1 MSQSSVQEGSTEDA
15 VFSSKKSKLFSNK
28 RVNIVLDD
36 LNFLLWKQQILLA
49 VRSHRLEKFLTG
61 KVKAPPEM
69 VTDEDGETVENEEY
83 ELFIAQDSALA
94 SWLLSTISPH
104 LLPQFVGAESASEIW
119 TTVTKFFASRS
130 TTTIMSLH
138 YKLKSLKKGDLSMRT
153 YISQIKEVCDSLA
166 ACGNPI
172 SEIEKIATILNGL
185 PMDYKPFVDVITS
198 SREPFTLDGVV
209 SVLVDAEVQQNA
221 FNQTDNFF
229 GSISVAQNTYERS
242 TTKNEAYKGN
252 QQPYRQQFYNSSGR
266 GRGRNRPQCQLCGK
280 IGHLVSSCWYRFD
293 QGFQGVGSQDRSSE
307 VKNETGSANMH
318 DGDVN
323 TTGFVCSCA
332 GHGSNEGQ
340 GKTQAGVNAS
350 GQWFI
355 DSGATHH
362 VTPDATKVGQGSE
375 YAGPGKITVGD
386 GTNLSISTIGKT
398 HLSTD
403 KKSLILNDLMHVPM
417 ITKNLISV
425 SKLAKDNS
433 VFIEFHAYKCLVR
446 DEETGAILL
455 RGKETEGLYKFD
467 SVAGSSN
474 SEDIVNTKREIN
486 VTNGATS
493 NYELW
498 HRRLGHVS
506 HEMLQKACKDHGIVL
521 ARWFSDELLVVPELH
536 KFSTNDVL
544 RRDITDEHSC
554 QEGAEGAAAV
564 HEEGSN
570 SRHNID
576 EGPGRSRVEEAALG
590 DTAAEDH
597 GGLLNIGDLSV
608 PEDDSHTEN
617 LERIED
623 DSAEMYNGVH
633 EDETNNSHEVDTSIE
648 EAEEGSNAEMECRVL
663 MVHLRGTIQCG
674 AVHGNPDAPTSV
686 ATARPCADDGARS
699 ACSDLRW
706 PDNCDQVHIRKC
718 PTGESVGVDELGLT
732 FHPKQ
737 SVVPLQSKAKMIVD
751 SSSESSSDSSS
762 VPDQSF
768 GPTNRSR
775 SNCIGE
781 DEVDRPMVK
790 WVDVVARHMQEK
802 MSLGDKAGKDIPQ
815 MHYQNGELDPVT
827 GPEGREAHSCKTPA
841 DKVMDR
847 GE

>member
-1 MSQSSVQEGSTEDA
+1 MMSQSSVQEGSSEDA
-15 VFSSKKSKLFSNK
+15 VFSSKKSKLFSNM

-69 VTDEDGETVENEEY
+69 VTNEDDESVENEEY
-83 ELFIAQDSALA
+83 ELFVAQDSALA

-104 LLPQFVGAESASEIW
+104 LLPQFVGVESASEIW

-130 TTTIMSLH
+130 TTIMSLH

-153 YISQIKEVCDSLA
+153 YISQIKELRIPMRGA
-166 ACGNPI
+166 LLRMKHI
-172 SEIEKIATILNGL
+172 REINSHIVNS
-185 PMDYKPFVDVITS
+185 FITQVAW
-198 SREPFTLDGVV
+198 VV
-209 SVLVDAEVQQNA
+209 VGIDHS
-221 FNQTDNFF
+221 
-229 GSISVAQNTYERS
+229 
-242 TTKNEAYKGN
+242 
-252 QQPYRQQFYNSSGR
+252 
-266 GRGRNRPQCQLCGK
+266 PQCQLCGK

-293 QGFQGVGSQDRSSE
+293 QGFQGVGSLDRSSE

-362 VTPDATKVGQGSE
+362 VTPEATKVGQGSE
-375 YAGPGKITVGD
+375 YAGPGKITIGD
-386 GTNLSISTIGKT
+386 GTNLSISAIGKT

-467 SVAGSSN
+467 SVTDSSN
-474 SEDIVNTKREIN
+474 SENTVNTKREIN

-521 ARWFSDELLVVPELH
+521 ARWFSNELLVVPELH
-536 KFSTNDVL
+536 KFSTKDVL
-544 RRDITDEHSC
+544 ARDITDEHSC
-554 QEGAEGAAAV
+554 QEGVEETTVV

-570 SRHNID
+570 SRHNVD
-576 EGPGRSRVEEAALG
+576 EGPERSRVEEAALS
-590 DTAAEDH
+590 DTAAESH
-597 GGLLNIGDLSV
+597 GGLFNDDLPG

-617 LERIED
+617 LAGIED
-623 DSAEMYNGVH
+623 GSAEMHIDVH
-633 EDETNNSHEVDTSIE
+633 EDGTNNSHEVDTNVE
-648 EAEEGSNAEMECRVL
+648 EAEEGSNAEME
-663 MVHLRGTIQCG
+663 
-674 AVHGNPDAPTSV
+674 
-686 ATARPCADDGARS
+686 
-699 ACSDLRW
+699 
-706 PDNCDQVHIRKC
+706 
-718 PTGESVGVDELGLT
+718 
-732 FHPKQ
+732 F
-737 SVVPLQSKAKMIVD
+737 
-751 SSSESSSDSSS
+751 
-762 VPDQSF
+762 
-768 GPTNRSR
+768 
-775 SNCIGE
+775 
-781 DEVDRPMVK
+781 
-790 WVDVVARHMQEK
+790 
-802 MSLGDKAGKDIPQ
+802 
-815 MHYQNGELDPVT
+815 YQ
-827 GPEGREAHSCKTPA
+827 
-841 DKVMDR
+841 
-847 GE
+847 